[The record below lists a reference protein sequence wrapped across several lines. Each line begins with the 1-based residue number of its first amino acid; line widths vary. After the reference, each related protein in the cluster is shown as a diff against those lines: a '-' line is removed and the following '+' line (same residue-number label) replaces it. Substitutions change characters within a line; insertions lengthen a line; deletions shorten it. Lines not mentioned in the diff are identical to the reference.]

1 MWPVTKLYYI
11 HIQQRKNPNVFPKEG
26 EKVMVR
32 VKVSGD
38 GAAFSRSSNL
48 ILLSY
53 SLLDLKDEVLAGKG
67 LQMKDIACTILCSAC
82 TCV

>member
-1 MWPVTKLYYI
+1 MLLY
-11 HIQQRKNPNVFPKEG
+11 HNLCIQQWKNPNVFPKEG
-26 EKVMVR
+26 EEVKAR

-38 GAAFSRSSNL
+38 GAAFSSSSNL

-67 LQMKDIACTILCSAC
+67 SPSTVLIIDKF
-82 TCV
+82 

>member
-1 MWPVTKLYYI
+1 MNFTLGTCYDYCSS
-11 HIQQRKNPNVFPKEG
+11 IQQRKNPNVFPKEG
-26 EKVMVR
+26 DEVKAR
-32 VKVSGD
+32 VKVIGD

-67 LQMKDIACTILCSAC
+67 SPSTVLILDKF
-82 TCV
+82 